1 MDKAR
6 VISAEFLQD
15 GSGKKFV
22 VIMGKSS
29 MERPESDLYAQ
40 GSVYIDADTGN
51 AWFWDEDSGWPER
64 S

>member
-15 GSGKKFV
+15 GSGKKHV

-40 GSVYIDADTGN
+40 GSIYIDADTGK
-51 AWFWDEDSGWPER
+51 AWFWDEDTGWPER